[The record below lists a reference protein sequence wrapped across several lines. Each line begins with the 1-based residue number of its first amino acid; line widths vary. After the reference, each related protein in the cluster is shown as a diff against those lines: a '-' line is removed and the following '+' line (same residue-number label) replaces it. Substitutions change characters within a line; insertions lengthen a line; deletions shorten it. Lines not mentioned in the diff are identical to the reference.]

1 LTSQY
6 RRPSVIFGSFDDA
19 RPCDFFLNRY
29 AIEPG
34 NPCLCQ
40 DNHGGA
46 AMELTPFFFGLY
58 KLVKYALYP
67 LNWVLLILS
76 LTTLLLML
84 PFTPQR
90 LRWARLGS
98 LSALVLLIVISS
110 PLVARPLL
118 GSLEAW
124 NAQQPPVKG
133 EQYHA
138 IVVLAGGVLDPGT
151 LRPATDLTSASKNRT
166 SCGVELYQQG
176 YAPKLIF
183 SGGNGHAFKEASR
196 DAPAM
201 KRWAERLG
209 VSPDAIVVEEQSRTT
224 YENAIETKRL
234 LGSASILLVTSAS
247 HLPRATALF
256 TKQGFRVTP
265 VPCDFVIQN
274 RPGDNFRD
282 LDPFDFLPNDH
293 AIEQT
298 TSAVTELAGMALYWL
313 SGKL

>member
-1 LTSQY
+1 VNPYLYQDTH
-6 RRPSVIFGSFDDA
+6 GS
-19 RPCDFFLNRY
+19 
-29 AIEPG
+29 
-34 NPCLCQ
+34 
-40 DNHGGA
+40 A

-67 LNWVLLILS
+67 LSWVLLVMT

-90 LRWARLGS
+90 LRWARIGS
-98 LSALVLLIVISS
+98 LAGLVLLLLISS

-118 GSLEAW
+118 GSLESWHA
-124 NAQQPPVKG
+124 QPPPAKG
-133 EQYHA
+133 DQYQA
-138 IVVLAGGVLDPGT
+138 IVVLGAGVLEPGT
-151 LRPATDLTSASKNRT
+151 LRPAADLSSASKNRT
-166 SCGVELYQQG
+166 TCGVELYQQG
-176 YAPKLIF
+176 YASKLVF

-209 VSPDAIVVEEQSRTT
+209 VSTDAIVVEEQSRTT
-224 YENAIETKRL
+224 YENATETKRL
-234 LGSASILLVTSAS
+234 LGPASILLVTSAS

-256 TKQGFRVTP
+256 AKQGFRVTP

-274 RPGDNFRD
+274 RPGDNFRE
-282 LDPFDFLPNDH
+282 LDPIDLLPNDH

-298 TSAVTELAGMALYWL
+298 TGAVTELAGMALYWV